1 MNPLN
6 PPDTAAHG
14 SPAAPAAAR
23 VPDAARTPGTSKTLL
38 VPYYEH
44 PFVRPAEWDALLA
57 AAPGVYGVVLNPASG
72 PGDRL
77 DPAFAA
83 VAGRLRAAHVRVL
96 GYVDTDYG
104 RRPLADVLRELTRHR
119 DWYGTDGTFLDQ
131 AAATESG
138 FGYYRRLAA
147 AARGLGRGT
156 LVLNHGTAP
165 HPSYARIAD
174 VLVTFEGTWT
184 SYRRRPPPPWTGAG
198 ATLCHLVHGVPAG
211 VDPAVLARERGAALY
226 CAVPGAGNH
235 PWGTLPNAVEQP
247 AP

>member
-1 MNPLN
+1 MSPSTSA
-6 PPDTAAHG
+6 PGGIPG
-14 SPAAPAAAR
+14 SP
-23 VPDAARTPGTSKTLL
+23 TSKTLL

-44 PFVRPAEWDALLA
+44 PSVRPAEWDALVA
-57 AAPGVYGVVLNPASG
+57 AAPRLHGVVLNPASG

-83 VAGRLRAAHVRVL
+83 VAGRLRAADVRVL

-104 RRPLADVLRELTRHR
+104 RRPLADVVRDLTRHR
-119 DWYGTDGTFLDQ
+119 DWYGTDGAFLDQ
-131 AAATESG
+131 VTAVESG

-147 AARGLGRGT
+147 AARGLGGG

-198 ATLCHLVHGVPAG
+198 ASLCHLVHGVPA
-211 VDPAVLARERGAALY
+211 DADAAALARERGAALH
-226 CAVPGAGNH
+226 CAVPGVGDH
-235 PWGTLPNAVEQP
+235 PWGTLPHALVP
-247 AP
+247 TP